1 MRIEARQGRSHRV
14 YGMSPRRRFRPILPS
29 GAAARRGFTIVELLV
44 AMMMFAVGMLALAS
58 TAASV
63 TKMMGG
69 AKRQTIAAQV
79 AQSRIERLR
88 SSPCS
93 TIASGADTGRGV
105 ISTWTVVRGTRS
117 VAVTE
122 VVTYKMSRAQSKSRT
137 YMTTLS
143 CAT

>member
-1 MRIEARQGRSHRV
+1 
-14 YGMSPRRRFRPILPS
+14 MSPRARNPKNRPS
-29 GAAARRGFTIVELLV
+29 GAVARDGFTIVELLV

-69 AKRQTIAAQV
+69 AKRMTIATQV

-88 SSPCS
+88 SSPCA
-93 TIASGADTGRGV
+93 TLASGADTVRGV
-105 ISTWTVVRGTRS
+105 ISSWTVVRGTRS

-122 VVTYKMSRAQSKSRT
+122 IVSYKMSRAQVATRT
-137 YMTTLS
+137 YKTTLS
-143 CAT
+143 CST

>member
-1 MRIEARQGRSHRV
+1 
-14 YGMSPRRRFRPILPS
+14 MSPRRGLRRRRAS
-29 GAAARRGFTIVELLV
+29 GGAGRSGFTLVELLV

-58 TAASV
+58 TAAAV

-79 AQSRIERLR
+79 AQSRIERIR
-88 SSPCS
+88 SSPCA
-93 TIASGADTGRGV
+93 TLASGTDTVRGV
-105 ISTWTVVRGTRS
+105 ISSWTVVRGTRS

-122 VVTYKMSRAQSKSRT
+122 TVTYKMSRAQDRTRT

-143 CAT
+143 C